1 MEEYLE
7 KKMYVFR
14 KSYNFYSK
22 ISLIILIL
30 KVIFSVSGI
39 SSYYY
44 LPLSLLSL
52 VSAIIEVIEKSMKQN
67 ERIVEYKL
75 TYKFYNSLLN
85 LYQVK
90 KITMEDIKLRENDFM
105 ENIQFF
111 PREKYIKQLKLNGY
125 NFLPVINE

>member
-14 KSYNFYSK
+14 KSYNFYYK

-30 KVIFSVSGI
+30 KVLFSVSGI

-52 VSAIIEVIEKSMKQN
+52 VSGIIEVIEKSMKQN

-85 LYQVK
+85 LYQVN

-111 PREKYIKQLKLNGY
+111 PREKYIKQIKLNGY
-125 NFLPVINE
+125 NFLSVINE